1 MCRLVKFAHLYIVIG
16 DKKIIKITDPHKA
29 FVKAQKYCAY
39 QERSQQEVRD
49 KLYSWGLWKRDVE
62 NIIAEL
68 ITSGFLKEER
78 FAIAFAGG
86 KFRMKGWGK
95 NKIKHALEFK
105 RVPGKLISKAL
116 SEIDERDYEKT
127 LKKILADRS
136 KEVREKNP
144 LKKNYKVAQY
154 AISRGF
160 EPELV
165 WSFLKADME

>member
-1 MCRLVKFAHLYIVIG
+1 MEE
-16 DKKIIKITDPHKA
+16 KKIKLFLDPQQA
-29 FVKAQKYCAY
+29 LTRAQKYCAY

-49 KLYSWGLWKRDVE
+49 KLYSFGLHKKEVE

-86 KFRMKGWGK
+86 KFRTKGWGK
-95 NKIKHALEFK
+95 IKIRQALVQK
-105 RVPGKLISKAL
+105 RVSETLIRQVLKG
-116 SEIDERDYEKT
+116 IDEQDYMKE
-127 LKKILADRS
+127 LKKIIAEKS
-136 KEVREKNP
+136 KKINEKNP

-160 EPELV
+160 EAELV
-165 WSFLKADME
+165 WQIMKISE